1 MQAEAHINALTVKH
15 SDLDKLINSEQ
26 LRPIP
31 DTIMLHEL
39 KREKLKLKD
48 EIEKYMHMVS

>member
-31 DTIMLHEL
+31 DTITIKQL
-39 KREKLKLKD
+39 KIEKLKLKD
-48 EIEKYMHMVS
+48 EIEKYSHL